1 MVIRHHRI
9 ILPELKALL
18 PSTALQ
24 PYMIEPST
32 VSSVEQL
39 SMTYLDL
46 LSFSAANNFSG
57 LDGLPIDAAL
67 QYLRHQSG
75 VQFSHLM
82 QSMEGLTARA
92 LSQKL
97 FLSAIEAKDARTVDM
112 ILRYRHVTGVDP
124 NTAVCHFNGERYTP
138 VERSAELHDYESTK
152 VLLEYQADVNR
163 TFSDKPL
170 HPRGALSR
178 SIEQVP
184 FDRAQVSLKLVRLL
198 LDHGAT
204 VCFSTLKHAINKE
217 AEEVAEA
224 LFGAGLNDSHEEWG
238 NDGIFSELISN
249 MSHEICMGIVERV
262 VDIGADINAP
272 YFESDF
278 EARPRMLDMAAEK
291 GDFDLV
297 RALLGF
303 GAQINDSTLA
313 YAVQSEKTDLVMFLL
328 EKGAKVDG
336 LSYDDPPSTPLAEA
350 IRAGKPEL
358 IQILEA
364 QGALRH
370 IREEEQYVPVL
381 VAASAVGNTE
391 MVRRLLQI
399 QTDDLRLYE
408 ALVEATE
415 ANHEEIATLLIGA
428 GAATNDFFI
437 RGFRCPL
444 SSALEN
450 RNPRIVRALLNADP
464 EVSCSDLLLA
474 TIWGDVSIIEDL
486 LVYGCP
492 ISHATLSIVIERKDW
507 SLIERFIAAGADL
520 NERSQETALATA
532 VEVGDIGIVSYLL
545 LNGADPGDPEVLLR
559 AMECDSEIFDLL
571 HRAFLQRYPHGKE
584 GYCDLALRDAIL
596 KDDISKLTRLQSII
610 AIDLSKHNGA
620 FSEYLALAIQKDN
633 DASTEAVRMILE
645 AGADPNGVLR
655 KTRDIFSPVSLRK
668 SILQVAIEGKKIRMA
683 ETLLDAGADVEFPA
697 TRGFKRTPIQ
707 AAAESGCYEMV
718 QMLIRRGANV
728 NAPAADRGGGTAIQL
743 ASIGGYIGVVE
754 LLLKHSADLNR
765 APSMVH
771 GRTALEGAAE
781 HGRLDMALFLLRSG
795 FQITGKDGHQRLLNA
810 VRMAKEN
817 GHFVVAEALKSHIPQ
832 LQ

>member
-32 VSSVEQL
+32 GSSVEQL

-57 LDGLPIDAAL
+57 LDGLPIDAAF

-97 FLSAIEAKDARTVDM
+97 FISAIDAKDARTVDM
-112 ILRYRHVTGVDP
+112 ILRYRHLTGVDP

-138 VERSAELHDYESTK
+138 VERSAELHDFESTK
-152 VLLEYQADVNR
+152 VLLEYQADVNK
-163 TFSDKPL
+163 TLSDRPL

-198 LDHGAT
+198 LDHGAR
-204 VCFSTLKHAINKE
+204 VCLLTLNYAISKE

-224 LFGAGLNDSHEEWG
+224 LFRAGLDDSHEEWG

-249 MSHEICMGIVERV
+249 MSHETCMGIVERV

-278 EARPRMLDMAAEK
+278 EARPRMLDMAAKK

-297 RALLGF
+297 RTLLDF

-313 YAVQSEKTDLVMFLL
+313 YAVQSEKTDLVTFLL

-336 LSYDDPPSTPLAEA
+336 FSYDDPPSTPLAEA

-358 IQILEA
+358 VQILEA

-370 IREEEQYVPVL
+370 IREEEQYIPVL

-399 QTDDLRLYE
+399 RTDIRLYE
-408 ALVEATE
+408 ALAEATK

-428 GAATNDFFI
+428 GADVNEFFFQ
-437 RGFRCPL
+437 GYKWPL
-444 SSALEN
+444 SSALKN
-450 RNPRIVRALLNADP
+450 RNSRIVRALLNADP
-464 EVSCSDLLLA
+464 KLDSSDLLLA
-474 TIWGDVSIIEDL
+474 TEWGDISIIEDL
-486 LVYGCP
+486 LVAGCP
-492 ISHATLSIVIERKDW
+492 ISHKAMSIAIERRDW
-507 SLIERFIAAGADL
+507 PLIKRFIAAGADL
-520 NERSQETALATA
+520 DASSLETALATA
-532 VEVGDIGIVSYLL
+532 AGVGDIDIVNHLL
-545 LNGADPGDPEVLLR
+545 LNGADPGDPSVLLR
-559 AMECDSEIFDLL
+559 AMEGDSEMFGLL
-571 HRAFLQRYPHGKE
+571 RRAFLQRYPHGKK

-596 KDDISKLTRLQSII
+596 KDDTSKLTRLQSII

-620 FSEYLALAIQKDN
+620 FREHLALAIQRDN
-633 DASTEAVRMILE
+633 AASTEAVRMLLE
-645 AGADPNGVLR
+645 AGADPNGSSW
-655 KTRDIFSPVSLRK
+655 KTRDIFNNGSLRK
-668 SILQVAIEGKKIRMA
+668 SILQVAIESRKIRMA
-683 ETLLDAGADVEFPA
+683 EILLDAGADINFPA

-728 NAPAADRGGGTAIQL
+728 DARAADRGGGTAIQL
-743 ASIGGYIGVVE
+743 ASIGGYIGIVE
-754 LLLKHSADLNR
+754 LLLRHGADVNR

-771 GRTALEGAAE
+771 GRSALEGAAE
-781 HGRLDMALFLLRSG
+781 NGRLDMVHFLLRSG
-795 FQITGKDGHQRLLNA
+795 FQIIGQDDHQRLLNA
-810 VRMAKEN
+810 VRMAEEN
-817 GHFVVAEALKSHIPQ
+817 GHFVVAETLKSHLPQ